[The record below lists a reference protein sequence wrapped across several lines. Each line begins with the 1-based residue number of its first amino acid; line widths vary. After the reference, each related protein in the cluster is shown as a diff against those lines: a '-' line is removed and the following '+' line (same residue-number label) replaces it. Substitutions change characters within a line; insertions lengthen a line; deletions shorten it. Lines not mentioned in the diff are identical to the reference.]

1 MHMQWIVGNLI
12 SEVQCN
18 ASLVESRCLD
28 QQPSH
33 VFYFEFTRCSNTN
46 DALYDSL
53 RSKCHFTLFILW
65 AGVNVDEYEEADDE
79 AASVNLI
86 IVVENIDVS
95 RTDAPGRDYWTSQSR
110 FSLFIWFTCF

>member
-33 VFYFEFTRCSNTN
+33 VFYLEFTRCSNTN

-65 AGVNVDEYEEADDE
+65 AGVNVDEYERFTYHVSAFLYD
-79 AASVNLI
+79 SRVFNLLY
-86 IVVENIDVS
+86 V
-95 RTDAPGRDYWTSQSR
+95 
-110 FSLFIWFTCF
+110 F

>member
-18 ASLVESRCLD
+18 ASLVESGCLD

-33 VFYFEFTRCSNTN
+33 VFYLEFTRCSNTN

-65 AGVNVDEYEEADDE
+65 AGVNVDEYERFTYHVSAFLYD
-79 AASVNLI
+79 SRVFNLLY
-86 IVVENIDVS
+86 V
-95 RTDAPGRDYWTSQSR
+95 
-110 FSLFIWFTCF
+110 F